1 MGIKISGG
9 RNFTRADEL
18 KENGTFIFNE
28 KARKEF
34 ELTLEDK
41 VNGHRKA
48 TDIAGFC
55 EDFNFKPLQYATE
68 PFAFYVFGAHPWQM
82 PRHVY
87 IRTTAGAD
95 IESLSRY
102 IIDTILEFDPQMV
115 REKIRVQDFK
125 EELGIEYEKE
135 KKLTL
140 LITLFTFLSIIIS
153 LMGVFGLVLFE
164 TQYRRKEI
172 GLRRVHG
179 ASVNEILMMFNSKF
193 IKIVTICFIIAVP
206 VSWYAVNTWLS
217 GFAYRVPLYWWVFA
231 IAFVIVLAVTVSI
244 VTLKSLRA
252 AYENPSNSIR
262 TE

>member
-1 MGIKISGG
+1 M
-9 RNFTRADEL
+9 
-18 KENGTFIFNE
+18 
-28 KARKEF
+28 
-34 ELTLEDK
+34 
-41 VNGHRKA
+41 
-48 TDIAGFC
+48 
-55 EDFNFKPLQYATE
+55 
-68 PFAFYVFGAHPWQM
+68 
-82 PRHVY
+82 
-87 IRTTAGAD
+87 
-95 IESLSRY
+95 
-102 IIDTILEFDPQMV
+102 EFDPKTEPEDISV
-115 REKIRVQDFK
+115 RFFDQ
-125 EELGIEYEKE
+125 ELDWRYRQE
-135 KKLTL
+135 KKVSL
-140 LITLFTFLSIIIS
+140 LITVFTILSIIIS